1 MNLPNKIT
9 VTRIFFI
16 PVFLIFLIAPIPLGE
31 MHIKGTDLSIA
42 HFIAAIIFIIA
53 SATDGLDGY
62 YARKY
67 NLITDFGKFLD
78 PLLIG
83 KML

>member
-9 VTRIFFI
+9 IIRILLI
-16 PVFLIFLIAPIPLGE
+16 PGFLIFLLAPI
-31 MHIKGTDLSIA
+31 SIGA
-42 HFIAAIIFIIA
+42 VTIEGDKISVSHFIAALIFIIA

-67 NLITDFGKFLD
+67 NLIH
-78 PLLIG
+78 
-83 KML
+83 